1 MHAADIM
8 TSKVLAVAP
17 EATIDAAMR
26 LMLDS
31 AISGLPVVDAGGR
44 LVGMVSEGDFLR
56 RAELGTERRRPRWL
70 EILLG
75 PGRIADDYAHS
86 RGRKVAE
93 VMTQNVASVA
103 ENTPVADLV
112 RLMERRRIKRVPVLR
127 DGALVGIVTRA
138 NLLRALASIAAAV
151 PAPAGDR
158 VIRERLLAELER
170 QSGASFST
178 RRSAGPS
185 RSPPRT
191 SPASPPSRTTRS
203 GSSRSQASSS
213 TRPQTRPADPT
224 AKPKA
229 SLRRRAGVR
238 PTVAA
243 RLPAGGGWPR
253 RAGRRGPAP
262 ARRA

>member
-8 TSKVLAVAP
+8 TSKVLTVAP
-17 EATIDAAMR
+17 EADIAAAMR
-26 LMLDS
+26 LMLDN

-86 RGRKVAE
+86 RGRNVAE
-93 VMTQNVASVA
+93 VMTQDVASVA
-103 ENTPVADLV
+103 EDTPVDELV

-138 NLLRALASIAAAV
+138 NLLRALASIAGAV
-151 PAPAGDR
+151 PAAAGDR

-170 QSGASFST
+170 QSWT
-178 RRSAGPS
+178 PRSSIDVVVRNGVVQLWGIILDEA
-185 RSPPRT
+185 
-191 SPASPPSRTTRS
+191 
-203 GSSRSQASSS
+203 Q
-213 TRPQTRPADPT
+213 
-224 AKPKA
+224 
-229 SLRRRAGVR
+229 RRALK
-238 PTVAA
+238 VAA
-243 RLPAGGGWPR
+243 ENVPGVTAVEDNTVWVEPFSGAVVDPAANQ
-253 RAGRRGPAP
+253 AG
-262 ARRA
+262 